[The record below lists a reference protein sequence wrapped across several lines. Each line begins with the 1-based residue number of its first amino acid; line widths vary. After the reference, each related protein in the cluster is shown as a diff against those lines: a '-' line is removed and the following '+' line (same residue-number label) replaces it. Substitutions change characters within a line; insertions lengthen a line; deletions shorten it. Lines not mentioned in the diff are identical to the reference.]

1 MEKVVCKELRC
12 SLLLFFFFLRERD
25 VMQWVKAEGAEPN
38 FSALP

>member
-1 MEKVVCKELRC
+1 MCKELRC
-12 SLLLFFFFLRERD
+12 SLLLLLFFFLRERD